1 MRIPSKEE
9 CFKLLCETDTMD
21 HIAHHSFQVCRVAM
35 CLTDKLAVKNIVLNR
50 NLIEAAAILHDV
62 TKTRSLTTG
71 EKHSE
76 TGSNLLGDLGY
87 PEVADLIRQHV
98 RLDTYDSVIPSEAE
112 IVNYSDKRV
121 LRENIVSLEERMAY
135 ILERYGKTPESRE
148 YIAINR
154 IKTQELENKL
164 FAHLPFLP
172 QELDKQAEADGN
184 FRQFLDWRK
193 NFTSVMKKC

>member
-35 CLTDKLAVKNIVLNR
+35 CLTDKLMAKRFVLNR
-50 NLIEAAAILHDV
+50 DLIEAAAMLHDV
-62 TKTRSLTTG
+62 TKTRSIKTG
-71 EKHSE
+71 ERHAE
-76 TGSNLLGDLGY
+76 TGSDMLNELGY

-98 RLDTYDSVIPSEAE
+98 RLDVYGSAIPNEAE

-121 LRENIVSLEERMAY
+121 LHEHIVSLEERMDY
-135 ILERYGKTPESRE
+135 ILERYGKTPESRK

-154 IKTQELENKL
+154 KKTQELEKKL
-164 FAHLPFLP
+164 FAYLSFLP
-172 QELDKQAEADGN
+172 QELEKQTEADSN
-184 FRQFLDWRK
+184 FTQFLDWRRK
-193 NFTSVMKKC
+193 QQF